1 VLNVDSRGQVNIV
14 GTVVVAIAG
23 IIGIVIFAAVYSG
36 MNTSQVSS
44 SAVSIL
50 DIVDLLLAA
59 VIVLG
64 ILGGLAFVT
73 RM

>member
-1 VLNVDSRGQVNIV
+1 MLKGQINIV
-14 GTVVVAIAG
+14 GTVVIAIAG

-36 MNTSQVSS
+36 INTDQVSA

-50 DIVDLLLAA
+50 NVIDLLLAA

-64 ILGGLAFVT
+64 ILGGLAVVS

>member
-1 VLNVDSRGQVNIV
+1 METKGQVN
-14 GTVVVAIAG
+14 VAGAAVAAIIGVIG
-23 IIGIVIFAAVYSG
+23 IIIFAAVYSG
-36 MNTSQVSS
+36 LNTSLVSD

-50 DIVDLLLAA
+50 DVIDLLLAA

-64 ILGGLAFVT
+64 ILGGLAFVA

>member
-1 VLNVDSRGQVNIV
+1 MDSRGQVNIV
-14 GTVVVAIAG
+14 GTVVIAIAG

-36 MNTSQVSS
+36 LNTTQVSS

-50 DIVDLLLAA
+50 NVIDLLLAA

-64 ILGGLAFVT
+64 ILGGLAFVA

>member
-1 VLNVDSRGQVNIV
+1 MDNHGQVNIV
-14 GTVVVAIAG
+14 GTVVIAIAG
-23 IIGIVIFAAVYSG
+23 IIGIVIFAAVFAG
-36 MNTSQVSS
+36 LNTAQVSS

-50 DIVDLLLAA
+50 NVIDLLLAA

-64 ILGGLAFVT
+64 ILGGLAYVS